1 MMTATEGGGNVKL
14 SVEEIPCRDEEEVIV
29 RCHDA
34 QEKWVEAIR
43 AVTAGEITI
52 HGVADEKIYRLKL
65 TSGGGWFSHDSG
77 GNLCQDREWE
87 C

>member
-1 MMTATEGGGNVKL
+1 MKL
-14 SVEEIPCRDEEEVIV
+14 SVEEIPCRDEEEVVV

-52 HGVADEKIYRLKL
+52 HGVVDEKIYRLKL
-65 TSGGGWFSHDSG
+65 SDVYYFEIVEGRSFLYCRQLITQNAGS
-77 GNLCQDREWE
+77 ET
-87 C
+87 